1 MAKASLVQTN
11 FTAGELSPRL
21 MGRVDIERYA
31 NGAEIIENAVCLIH
45 GGALRAPG
53 TRFLATAKYAD
64 KACRLIPYVFNRQQA
79 YILEFGDKYIRFY
92 YQTGKPILVNGRLY
106 EISTPFSASILF
118 DLTYVQGADTMFIAH
133 QSVPMQRLQRWG
145 DTDWR
150 IENVPWVVAP
160 YTDEARDQI
169 DADCKPQ
176 DGAEELLVGDT
187 VELTLSNLNGSGFAS
202 TDVGNYIEINDGLV
216 LITEVVDADTAKG
229 TIETALTSDVK
240 SPSGAWT
247 ISSGAWNS
255 SRGYPAAVT
264 LSEQRLVAAGTPT
277 QPQTFWM
284 SRTGEYLNFQMGT
297 EDDDAM
303 SFTINSSQLNPI
315 VHVEHVNSLLA
326 LTYGGEFT
334 ITGSSEK
341 PVTPTNINVRN
352 PGAYGCSGVK
362 PVRIGGELVFIQR
375 SGRKARA
382 LSFDPIAYEKF
393 TAPDVSVLAEHITES
408 GIKDISYQQEPNS
421 LTWAVRTDGV
431 MAVLTLDREQS
442 VTAWTRRTTQG
453 QYESVACI
461 PSGDKDVLF
470 VVVKRTINGKTLRYI
485 ERVEWDLNTD
495 AADTGSDAEGADTWE
510 GLEHLE
516 GEEVD
521 IVADG
526 AVMPVMTVT
535 DGKVT
540 LPRKAKQVEIGLH
553 YETTIKTLT
562 PEISTGEGSAQGSRM
577 RVNEVTLKFL
587 NTIGCHVDGAVVA
600 FRDFGPKM
608 LDQPPQPFTGNHR
621 LETSGWCR
629 GDLSITIQQKQP
641 LPFHLLS
648 VTKRFTTN
656 GG

>member
-21 MGRVDIERYA
+21 MGRVDIERYV
-31 NGAEIIENAVCLIH
+31 NGAETIENAVCLVH

-53 TRFLATAKYAD
+53 TRYLATAKYSN
-64 KACRLIPYVFNRQQA
+64 KACRLIPYVFNRLQA
-79 YILEFGDKYIRFY
+79 YILEFGDKYIRVFR
-92 YQTGKPILVNGRLY
+92 QDGQPVTVNGQPLEVSSPY
-106 EISTPFSASILF
+106 SAAILF
-118 DLTYVQGADTMFIAH
+118 ELTYVQGADTMFIAH
-133 QSVPMQRLQRWG
+133 QTVPMHRLQRWG
-145 DTDWR
+145 ETDWR
-150 IENVPWVVAP
+150 LEEVPWVVAP

-169 DADCKPQ
+169 NANCKPQ
-176 DGAEELLVGDT
+176 DGAQDLLVGDEIT
-187 VELTLSNLNGSGFAS
+187 LTLANLNGAGFVAS
-202 TDVGNYIEINDGLV
+202 DVGCYIDINDGLV
-216 LITEVVDADTAKG
+216 LITEVIDASNVKG
-229 TIETALTSDVK
+229 TVETALSSDVA

-247 ISSGAWNS
+247 LSGGAWDS
-255 SRGYPAAVT
+255 SRGYPGAVT
-264 LSEQRLVAAGTPT
+264 LSEQRLVAAGTPS

-284 SRTGEYLNFQMGT
+284 SRTGEYLNFQTGT
-297 EDDDAM
+297 DDDDAM
-303 SFTINSSQLNPI
+303 SFTINSAQLNPI

-341 PVTPTNINVRN
+341 PVTPTNISVRN

-362 PVRIGGELVFIQR
+362 PIRIGGELLFVQR
-375 SGRKARA
+375 SGRKTRA

-393 TAPDVSVLAEHITES
+393 AAPDVSVLAEHITES

-421 LTWAVRTDGV
+421 LAWAVRNDGV
-431 MAVLTLDREQS
+431 MAVLTMDREQT

-453 QYESVACI
+453 AFESVACI
-461 PSGDKDVLF
+461 PVNDKDVLF
-470 VVVKRTINGKTLRYI
+470 VATKRVINGNTVRYI

-495 AADTGSDAEGADTWE
+495 AADTGSDANGAETWE
-510 GLEHLE
+510 GLGHLE
-516 GEEVD
+516 GQEVD
-521 IVADG
+521 VVADG
-526 AVMPVMTVT
+526 AVMPTMIVHE
-535 DGKVT
+535 GKIT
-540 LPRKAKQVEIGLH
+540 LPRKAKKVEIGLH

-600 FRDFGPKM
+600 FREFGPKI
-608 LDQPPQPFTGNHR
+608 LDQPPQLFTGNHR
-621 LETSGWCR
+621 LELSGWGR